1 MSVQGAARLFSPVR
15 YGIGAI
21 SLVESSSDFDPIR
34 SWANEQFRMLSAD
47 YNAEQ
52 KQMAAQTQVS

>member
-1 MSVQGAARLFSPVR
+1 MFVQGAARLFSPVR

-21 SLVESSSDFDPIR
+21 SLVESTSDFDPIR

>member
-21 SLVESSSDFDPIR
+21 SLAESSDFDPIR

>member
-34 SWANEQFRMLSAD
+34 NWANKQFRMLSAD

>member
-15 YGIGAI
+15 YGIGSI
-21 SLVESSSDFDPIR
+21 SLAESSDFDPIR

>member
-1 MSVQGAARLFSPVR
+1 MSVQGAVRLFSPVR
-15 YGIGAI
+15 YGIDAI
-21 SLVESSSDFDPIR
+21 SLAESSDFDPIR

>member
-34 SWANEQFRMLSAD
+34 NWANEQFRMLSAD